1 MSEQL
6 TPLLVTLAA
15 LYDRLRRGIRARTAR
30 GGDAEFGASTLE
42 MVIITLGLIT
52 VAGVLVAAIT
62 AAVKSR
68 TEQIK

>member
-1 MSEQL
+1 VSEHI
-6 TPLLVTLAA
+6 TPLVIVLTALAT
-15 LYDRLRRGIRARTAR
+15 RLRQGIRARL
-30 GGDAEFGASTLE
+30 GGNPAETGASTLE

-68 TEQIK
+68 TDQIK

>member
-1 MSEQL
+1 MSEHL

-15 LYDRLRRGIRARTAR
+15 LHQRLRQGILARVH
-30 GGDAEFGASTLE
+30 GGDSESGASTLE

-62 AAVKSR
+62 AAVKSH